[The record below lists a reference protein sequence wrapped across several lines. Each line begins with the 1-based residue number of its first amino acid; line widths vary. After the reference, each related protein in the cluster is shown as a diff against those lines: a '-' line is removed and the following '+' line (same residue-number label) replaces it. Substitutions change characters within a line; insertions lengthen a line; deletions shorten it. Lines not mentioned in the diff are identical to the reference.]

1 MMGRAIGFIRLMRPI
16 NCLMMG
22 FAVIVG
28 ASLVI
33 AEPYQTQIALKLIL
47 GFITAFTFTGASMA
61 INDYYD
67 RDIDR
72 INAPDH
78 PIPSGLVTPNESL
91 ILAATLTIIGLI
103 AAIMTNPQC
112 LTIAILAW
120 TVMILYN
127 TRGKKTGLPGN
138 MLVSLCVAIPFIYG
152 SLLVGGDLKPTSA
165 IFALLAFLS
174 NTGREITKG
183 IVDVLGDRSKN
194 IMTIAVAYG
203 EKAAAYI
210 AALFYLS
217 AVSLSIIPPLMG
229 FVSIWFIPPVI
240 MADIGFTASSIL
252 LIKKPTRENA
262 KKIKNLA
269 LIWMMMGLIAFI
281 IGKQT

>member
-152 SLLVGGDLKPTSA
+152 SLLVGEDLKPTSA

-229 FVSIWFIPPVI
+229 FVSTWFIPPVI